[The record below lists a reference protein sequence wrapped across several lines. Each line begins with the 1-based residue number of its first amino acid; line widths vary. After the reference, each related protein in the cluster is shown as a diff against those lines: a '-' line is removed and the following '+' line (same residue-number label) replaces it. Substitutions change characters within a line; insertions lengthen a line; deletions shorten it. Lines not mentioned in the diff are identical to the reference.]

1 MDKSVILSRK
11 YGTAIYEIAK
21 NRHILDPV
29 EKELSFIRDT
39 IEENAELKEF
49 INHPFLTKDV
59 KKDTIQ
65 KLFADHVQPIVLQ
78 FCYVV
83 IDRGRIDLFP
93 EMVDVYTALSRH
105 EMGIEEADVTSAY
118 PLSEEQADDLKKK
131 LQEITGYKIIMKQKV
146 DPELIGGFTV
156 MIGDRMIDGSVA
168 RQLREL
174 KSKIMQ
180 RD

>member
-1 MDKSVILSRK
+1 
-11 YGTAIYEIAK
+11 
-21 NRHILDPV
+21 
-29 EKELSFIRDT
+29 
-39 IEENAELKEF
+39 
-49 INHPFLTKDV
+49 
-59 KKDTIQ
+59 
-65 KLFADHVQPIVLQ
+65 
-78 FCYVV
+78 
-83 IDRGRIDLFP
+83 
-93 EMVDVYTALSRH
+93 MVDVYTALSRH